1 MRSQSWQA
9 FVVRGRLGRYLEP
22 MKTELL
28 QKVLESEAG
37 VRRDDKGSYLIGDE
51 LDLTVHIE
59 IGHEAM
65 SIVRVRRVT
74 INPAVAPLLLFET
87 HKNERI
93 YLSGETGVRAV
104 KFAPNESGKKASTG
118 FAGIR

>member
-1 MRSQSWQA
+1 
-9 FVVRGRLGRYLEP
+9 